1 MRVMVT
7 GDLGFIGGE
16 LKSKLIELGHDVIGL
31 DKWIFT
37 NYNRTRIPFDTFGRM
52 DAIFHLGAISNTLT
66 NDLDKTMRFNTLMTA
81 DLAEFCERE
90 EIPLIYSS
98 SASVYGNSYP
108 DISPQNLYAWSKYLG
123 ERYVTAVGG
132 VSLRYFNVFGK
143 SEYKKL
149 NMASVATQAFLR
161 FRNSKRPFHLFPGK
175 PKRDF
180 IHVSDVVQANLD
192 AWQLAKIPGIDRSL
206 QFDVGSAESM
216 TFEEV
221 LDLMEVPY
229 IYTAS
234 DSVPAGYQL
243 ETKARKD
250 RWIPN
255 WKPALPNREQFL
267 IHRNDLLLLTSN
279 RF

>member
-37 NYNRTRIPFDTFGRM
+37 NNNRTRIPFDTFGRM

-149 NMASVATQAFLR
+149 NMASVATQAFLYHR
-161 FRNSKRPFHLFPGK
+161 RTRKPFSLFPGR
-175 PKRDF
+175 PRRDF

-216 TFEEV
+216 TFEQV
-221 LDLMEVPY
+221 LDIMQVPY
-229 IYTAS
+229 IYIS
-234 DSVPAGYQL
+234 NDSVPVGYQY
-243 ETKARKD
+243 ETKARMD
-250 RWIPN
+250 MWLPG
-255 WKPALPNREQFL
+255 WSPALSVEQQFERHRQDL
-267 IHRNDLLLLTSN
+267 IQLTSKQ
-279 RF
+279 

>member
-1 MRVMVT
+1 
-7 GDLGFIGGE
+7 
-16 LKSKLIELGHDVIGL
+16 
-31 DKWIFT
+31 
-37 NYNRTRIPFDTFGRM
+37 
-52 DAIFHLGAISNTLT
+52 
-66 NDLDKTMRFNTLMTA
+66 MTA
-81 DLAEFCERE
+81 DLAEFCQRE
-90 EIPLIYSS
+90 SIPLIYSS
-98 SASVYGNSYP
+98 SAAIYGNSYP
-108 DISPQNLYAWSKYLG
+108 DPSPLNLYAWSKYLG
-123 ERYVTAVGG
+123 ERFVTAAGG
-132 VSLRYFNVFGK
+132 VSLRYFNVYGAT
-143 SEYKKL
+143 EYKKL

-180 IHVSDVVQANLD
+180 IHVSDVVTANLAALD
-192 AWQLAKIPGIDRSL
+192 LCQTEQLHYPRV
-206 QFDVGSAESM
+206 FDVGTAETM

-234 DSVPAGYQL
+234 DSVPAGYQW

-279 RF
+279 RY